1 MINTSIAYKRAV
13 NGSRIF
19 RVKDTITFPVRD
31 SLQLSMSD
39 FMSYSINDA
48 TSSSGKFDI
57 GAAVMKEYTAVLN
70 NESGKF
76 DGYVFEGADLRAIVG
91 LQIEENTWEDLSKG
105 SFRVVSAKK
114 DELTITIK
122 AYDYMLFLDRPYS
135 ESTLEYPATI
145 NQIVAD
151 ACGACQLAY
160 DAGTVEMGNY
170 TVQERPKA
178 DALTYRDVISY
189 CAQIMGCYAR
199 INNLNKLCFGWY
211 KSSSIP
217 EEIDGG
223 NFDKVSGSSYVD
235 EMPPWDGGTFDDYA
249 SGDTYDGDSFVSTDY
264 YHHFYNLRSQTINA
278 DDIQITGIK
287 VAVKKEGN
295 QAEESIMKGT
305 NGYVL
310 EISDNPLIQTGA
322 VEIVAAHV
330 YAKLGNMVFRPLSI
344 SGQSDPSI
352 EAGDVAIVT
361 DRKNQ
366 TYNTA
371 ITNNTFVLCGDQKME
386 CSAETPTEKN
396 YTRFGPGTKLMSK
409 AKEQTDGQLSA
420 YDIAVQNMNQL
431 AANTFGFYATT
442 VKQADGSIL
451 AYRHDKPKLAE
462 SKIVYKSGID
472 GFWVTSD
479 YQGNDAGT
487 TWKAGFDSSGDA
499 IMNVLSV
506 IGINFSWAR
515 GGVLTLGGSGN
526 GHGVLQ
532 VLDTNGNVIGSINS
546 SGVDLTGRFINKKG
560 QEWVKILDSV
570 ISAGYGDDVDG
581 LLDLSAQTGD
591 GTRKVVLES
600 LTSDLVLKSASG
612 RILTKDGKALI
623 GTDTSGVYVTN
634 IDCIDDVETGEKSI
648 IFTFSNGE
656 QKMLT

>member
-1 MINTSIAYKRAV
+1 M
-13 NGSRIF
+13 
-19 RVKDTITFPVRD
+19 
-31 SLQLSMSD
+31 
-39 FMSYSINDA
+39 
-48 TSSSGKFDI
+48 
-57 GAAVMKEYTAVLN
+57 
-70 NESGKF
+70 
-76 DGYVFEGADLRAIVG
+76 
-91 LQIEENTWEDLSKG
+91 
-105 SFRVVSAKK
+105 
-114 DELTITIK
+114 
-122 AYDYMLFLDRPYS
+122 
-135 ESTLEYPATI
+135 
-145 NQIVAD
+145 
-151 ACGACQLAY
+151 
-160 DAGTVEMGNY
+160 
-170 TVQERPKA
+170 
-178 DALTYRDVISY
+178 
-189 CAQIMGCYAR
+189 
-199 INNLNKLCFGWY
+199 
-211 KSSSIP
+211 
-217 EEIDGG
+217 
-223 NFDKVSGSSYVD
+223 
-235 EMPPWDGGTFDDYA
+235 
-249 SGDTYDGDSFVSTDY
+249 
-264 YHHFYNLRSQTINA
+264 
-278 DDIQITGIK
+278 
-287 VAVKKEGN
+287 
-295 QAEESIMKGT
+295 
-305 NGYVL
+305 
-310 EISDNPLIQTGA
+310 
-322 VEIVAAHV
+322 
-330 YAKLGNMVFRPLSI
+330 
-344 SGQSDPSI
+344 
-352 EAGDVAIVT
+352 VT
-361 DRKNQ
+361 DRKNR
-366 TYNTA
+366 TYNTV
-371 ITNNTFVLCGDQKME
+371 ITNNTFVLCGDQKVE

-409 AKEQTDGQLSA
+409 TKEQTDGQLSA

-499 IMNVLSV
+499 VMNVLSV